1 MKVNLEKAFVIFV
14 LLFSARVGVILI
26 YGDFSMDTDPEDTS
40 SLTIYIWSLV
50 YLISGVLFL
59 KKWKNNF
66 NLITKDKLLIALV
79 ALTIVSVIWSNSP
92 IITLRR
98 SIALLG
104 TTIFAVYLA
113 ANYSRQ
119 EWINLLSIT
128 FAIIVSL
135 SLIVIIF
142 FPEIGIHQFGD
153 HTGRIRGVLPHKN
166 TFGHVLILCQLIFY
180 VKIRQ
185 TNDKQFRV
193 LWLSLFVLSLIFLV
207 LTDSVTSVALFM
219 LLVSL
224 FIFVEFLKKIN
235 LRSKLLVYFVSP
247 VMLSVIIALLILNFS
262 VIFNLLGREADL
274 TGRVPLWLLV
284 FNSIMESPILGYGYA
299 AFWLGMDGPS
309 RIIWEAIPFWEIN
322 HSHNGILDLWL
333 SIGIFG
339 VILFLIHFTR
349 GIYLSIN
356 NIKNSSSFIIYWPL
370 LFLVFFIIL
379 NFASSHILRR
389 NHLFWILY
397 VATLLDL
404 LKSNYTRLIPIKYS
418 KDELK

>member
-1 MKVNLEKAFVIFV
+1 
-14 LLFSARVGVILI
+14 
-26 YGDFSMDTDPEDTS
+26 
-40 SLTIYIWSLV
+40 
-50 YLISGVLFL
+50 
-59 KKWKNNF
+59 
-66 NLITKDKLLIALV
+66 
-79 ALTIVSVIWSNSP
+79 
-92 IITLRR
+92 
-98 SIALLG
+98 
-104 TTIFAVYLA
+104 
-113 ANYSRQ
+113 
-119 EWINLLSIT
+119 
-128 FAIIVSL
+128 
-135 SLIVIIF
+135 
-142 FPEIGIHQFGD
+142 
-153 HTGRIRGVLPHKN
+153 
-166 TFGHVLILCQLIFY
+166 
-180 VKIRQ
+180 
-185 TNDKQFRV
+185 
-193 LWLSLFVLSLIFLV
+193 
-207 LTDSVTSVALFM
+207 
-219 LLVSL
+219 
-224 FIFVEFLKKIN
+224 
-235 LRSKLLVYFVSP
+235 
-247 VMLSVIIALLILNFS
+247 LNFS